1 MVSLWESKKKN
12 LKSKYQ
18 PFTEL
23 LTHPSKTQ
31 EGYENKNQQ
40 PFHLDEFSKEKYLR
54 KKGGVMSLN
63 AEVTEQAIFP
73 TALKR
78 CSSPKHSTEPCNQH
92 TARHMSTSDK
102 GLTLVMLLTLES
114 IPKPQSVIIIYR
126 FWVLVAHPHFCQHP
140 TGSETPCGR
149 FPGASQWALA
159 RTSARARPGCSRE
172 GRPALFAAPPAGG
185 PLPGERNSRE
195 WFAYTFKELSRE
207 KWKLNSQT
215 CSHKIW
221 FKKEE
226 EGLLWAFGVDADH
239 I

>member
-1 MVSLWESKKKN
+1 M
-12 LKSKYQ
+12 LKSWNKQYFQ
-18 PFTEL
+18 LHWKDAL
-23 LTHPSKTQ
+23 LQSTRQSPAISTQQDTCPPS
-31 EGYENKNQQ
+31 N
-40 PFHLDEFSKEKYLR
+40 
-54 KKGGVMSLN
+54 
-63 AEVTEQAIFP
+63 
-73 TALKR
+73 
-78 CSSPKHSTEPCNQH
+78 
-92 TARHMSTSDK
+92 K

-215 CSHKIW
+215 CSYKIW

>member
-92 TARHMSTSDK
+92 TARHMSTFRQRTDTGNALNSRVNSK
-102 GLTLVMLLTLES
+102 TSECNNYLQVLSLSGSPSFLS
-114 IPKPQSVIIIYR
+114 ASNR
-126 FWVLVAHPHFCQHP
+126 FWNSV
-140 TGSETPCGR
+140 
-149 FPGASQWALA
+149 WKI
-159 RTSARARPGCSRE
+159 SRC
-172 GRPALFAAPPAGG
+172 F
-185 PLPGERNSRE
+185 SM
-195 WFAYTFKELSRE
+195 S
-207 KWKLNSQT
+207 T
-215 CSHKIW
+215 CSHFRASSSW
-221 FKKEE
+221 V
-226 EGLLWAFGVDADH
+226 LSWR
-239 I
+239 